1 MVVSANLKA
10 SFNNRYIRS
19 SGGRMRILVSRL
31 LAHIHESRRGL
42 EAATCCCCR
51 RR

>member
-19 SGGRMRILVSRL
+19 SGGRMRILASRL
-31 LAHIHESRRGL
+31 LAHILESRRRYGSP
-42 EAATCCCCR
+42 TCCCCR